1 MRTMALFF
9 FLNNGAFNILY
20 TAGSLTQ
27 KVHVPSNSWN
37 QTTEL
42 FNAASE
48 SCLTLGGSSRS
59 SWKDPSLP
67 RMASRTLL
75 LTEQAEWLMPG
86 GQISIWPSNLETKQ
100 VNFIYYFRTNH
111 SRCSVTANGGGW
123 VTRSCLTLATS
134 WTTGSSICGIFQARV
149 LEWVIISSSR
159 GSSWSRDRISVPHIG
174 RLVLYQL
181 SHEGNPYHNIGIFK
195 TAVEYMYYT
204 KISDRTERGCN
215 KTLIGIS

>member
-1 MRTMALFF
+1 MKTMALLTYFAQ
-9 FLNNGAFNILY
+9 GGWV

-27 KVHVPSNSWN
+27 KVHLPSNSWN

-42 FNAASE
+42 FNDASE

-100 VNFIYYFRTNH
+100 VNFI
-111 SRCSVTANGGGW
+111 
-123 VTRSCLTLATS
+123 
-134 WTTGSSICGIFQARV
+134 
-149 LEWVIISSSR
+149 ISEQTIQ
-159 GSSWSRDRISVPHIG
+159 GA
-174 RLVLYQL
+174 L
-181 SHEGNPYHNIGIFK
+181 
-195 TAVEYMYYT
+195 
-204 KISDRTERGCN
+204 
-215 KTLIGIS
+215 